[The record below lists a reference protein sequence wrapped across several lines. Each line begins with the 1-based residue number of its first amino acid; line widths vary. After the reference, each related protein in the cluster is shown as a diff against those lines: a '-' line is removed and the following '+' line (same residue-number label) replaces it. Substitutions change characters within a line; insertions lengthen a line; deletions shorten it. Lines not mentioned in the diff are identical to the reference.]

1 MVNEQKQLSILAVA
15 SVIFGVVVAT
25 VLTISGPKYRAGQTS
40 TNFLQAVLAGT
51 RANSW
56 AQAAEKVK
64 EDRGEPAGKQAKVE
78 IPPELRHYRDTRRFL
93 ATQVAEVREQTLKT
107 PRDLVDLANMVER
120 GEMVAL
126 QPVTEDYILFG
137 VGGHADKDPFTRYE
151 GSEST
156 SIYDEAGLQREYAR
170 IGASQAARHDEIAG
184 FRKQLNSLTK
194 RERSKRASLQA
205 QIANTQKALKAEEK
219 NKQLLD
225 KHYGNADRRA
235 RFFNDYASLQS
246 LAKSFRGR
254 NYDISE
260 PSDRHAMKV
269 ALLSSL
275 RPEALEVLEGIASA
289 YREKFDRPLPITS
302 LVRPDEYQHK
312 LSKVNPN
319 ATRIETPPHSTG
331 LAFDIMYRYMTA
343 EEQSFLMA
351 ELARLEDDGRIEVL
365 RENRDHYH
373 VFAFIDGARPNE
385 GLIAAVMGAA
395 RSPKPRAATVSH
407 HAKKKSAKA
416 KAKPQRAKRL
426 AAKTTRN
433 RRR

>member
-1 MVNEQKQLSILAVA
+1 VNEQKQRAILIVA

-25 VLTISGPKYRAGQTS
+25 VLTISGPKYRAGQTA
-40 TNFLQAVLAGT
+40 TNLPALLAGI
-51 RANSW
+51 RATSW
-56 AQAAEKVK
+56 TQAAEKVK

-78 IPPELRHYRDTRRFL
+78 IPSELRHYRDTRRFL
-93 ATQVAEVREQTLKT
+93 ATQVAEAREQTLKT
-107 PRDLVDLANMVER
+107 PRDLVDLAIMVER

-156 SIYDEAGLQREYAR
+156 GVYDEAGLQQEYAR
-170 IGASQAARHDEIAG
+170 MGASQAARHDEIAG

-205 QIANTQKALKAEEK
+205 QIANTQKALKAAEK

-225 KHYGNADRRA
+225 KQYGNADRRA

-254 NYDISE
+254 NYDLSD

-275 RPEALEVLEGIASA
+275 RPEALEVLESIASV

-395 RSPKPRAATVSH
+395 RSKPKAATVSH
-407 HAKKKSAKA
+407 HAKKKSAT
-416 KAKPQRAKRL
+416 AKPQRSKRL

>member
-1 MVNEQKQLSILAVA
+1 MVVA

-25 VLTISGPKYRAGQTS
+25 VLTISGPKYRAGQTR
-40 TNFLQAVLAGT
+40 TNLLSAVLAGT

-151 GSEST
+151 RSESI
-156 SIYDEAGLQREYAR
+156 SIYDEVGLQQAYAR
-170 IGASQAARHDEIAG
+170 IGAAQAARHNEIAG

-254 NYDISE
+254 NYDISD

-343 EEQSFLMA
+343 EEQTFLMT

-395 RSPKPRAATVSH
+395 RSAKPKAATVSH
-407 HAKKKSAKA
+407 HAKKSSAKA
-416 KAKPQRAKRL
+416 KAKPQRAKRP
-426 AAKTTRN
+426 AVKTTRK

>member
-1 MVNEQKQLSILAVA
+1 MNEQKQLSILVVA
-15 SVIFGVVVAT
+15 SVVFGVIVAT
-25 VLTISGPKYRAGQTS
+25 VLTITGPRYRAGQTS
-40 TNFLQAVLAGT
+40 TNFPAVFTAT

-56 AQAAEKVK
+56 TQAAEKVK

-78 IPPELRHYRDTRRFL
+78 IPAELQHYRDTRRFL

-107 PRDLVDLANMVER
+107 PRDLVDLAGMVER

-137 VGGHADKDPFTRYE
+137 VGGHADKEAFTRYQ
-151 GSEST
+151 GGEST

-170 IGASQAARHDEIAG
+170 IAASQAARADEIAG
-184 FRKQLNSLTK
+184 LRTQLNSLTK

-205 QIANTQKALKAEEK
+205 QIANTQKALKADEK

-225 KHYGNADRRA
+225 KHYGNADRRT
-235 RFFNDYASLQS
+235 RFFSDYASLQS

-254 NYDISE
+254 KYDISD
-260 PSDRHAMKV
+260 PSDRQAMKL

-275 RPEALEVLEGIASA
+275 RPEALEVLENIAST

-395 RSPKPRAATVSH
+395 QSTKPRAATVSH
-407 HAKKKSAKA
+407 HAKSKSAKA
-416 KAKPQRAKRL
+416 KAKPQRAKRP
-426 AAKTTRN
+426 AAKTTRK